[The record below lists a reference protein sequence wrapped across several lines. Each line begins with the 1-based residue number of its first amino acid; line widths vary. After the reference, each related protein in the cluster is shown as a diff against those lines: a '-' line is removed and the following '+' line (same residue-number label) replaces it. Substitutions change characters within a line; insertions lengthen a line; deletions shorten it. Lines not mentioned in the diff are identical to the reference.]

1 MTLIRHRH
9 ERLAEE
15 IRQEVGSMLE
25 GELKDPRLA
34 TAMTVTEVRV
44 SPDLKRA
51 RIFVSVQGTQAEE
64 ASTMA
69 ALEAAAGYI
78 RHELAERLQIRR
90 SPEVEFRLDRSEQY
104 AQQIDKLLRKAKE
117 PEGFK
122 NPGQ

>member
-1 MTLIRHRH
+1 
-9 ERLAEE
+9 
-15 IRQEVGSMLE
+15 MLE

-44 SPDLKRA
+44 SPDMKRA
-51 RIFVSVQGTQAEE
+51 RIFVTVQGTEAEE

-69 ALEAAAGYI
+69 ALEAASGYI